1 MRTTWFQR
9 LLARLRGRDLEA
21 EYWTWVLQHG
31 RITEGRV
38 FESTQEADGT
48 TSIFYQYSLANVAY
62 EASHKLTAEQQAR
75 AAKYLPGARVNV
87 RFDPKSPGS
96 ALIE

>member
-1 MRTTWFQR
+1 MRTTWFKR
-9 LLARLRGRDLEA
+9 LLARWQGRDLEA

-38 FESTQEADGT
+38 FEATQEADGT
-48 TSIFYQYSLANVAY
+48 TSIFYQYTLANVAY
-62 EASHKLTAEQQAR
+62 EASHKLTLEQQAR
-75 AAKYLPGARVNV
+75 ASKYQPGARVNV